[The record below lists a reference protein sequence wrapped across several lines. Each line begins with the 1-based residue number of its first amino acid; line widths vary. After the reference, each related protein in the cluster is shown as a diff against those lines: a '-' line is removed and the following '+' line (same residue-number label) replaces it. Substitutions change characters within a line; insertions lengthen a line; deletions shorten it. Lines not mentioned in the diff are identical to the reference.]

1 MRRHLETGISLLLAL
16 AVVGVGCGICL
27 LGTLAVRGD
36 ISWTLGGAQYRMWLI
51 REREGVGLALSQT
64 VSYRGHEGTLCQRTS
79 VWFWLWTPRLEL
91 QSVDYQECTSL
102 PLQGQTNRD
111 NPPLPRGD
119 AHKGGAP

>member
-1 MRRHLETGISLLLAL
+1 
-16 AVVGVGCGICL
+16 
-27 LGTLAVRGD
+27 
-36 ISWTLGGAQYRMWLI
+36 MWLI